1 MQRGFFI
8 SGVASKMAEYRLDN
22 ITHNLANVN
31 TVGYKASRSSFKSIL
46 SQNLDSKNNNQQQP
60 ASYLSMGSQYIDTK
74 AGNIKQTGNALDF
87 ALIDKGFFQVQQAD
101 GSTALTRAGNFSR
114 DADGNLITQ
123 SGLAVLDNSQNPITL
138 PDGVISGTND
148 GMIYV
153 NDEQVAQLGLVTLI
167 NETDL
172 KHVEGTLLVTS
183 QGNTEAAEG
192 DAVVLHGAVE
202 SSNVNA
208 VLAMTEMVATL
219 RAYESSMKIV
229 EQYNQLAGQ
238 LSSNVGK
245 IQG

>member
-31 TVGYKASRSSFKSIL
+31 TVGYKASRSSFKTIL
-46 SQNLDSKNNNQQQP
+46 SQSMDAQGNSKQQP
-60 ASYLSMGSQYIDTK
+60 GSYLSMGSQYIDTK
-74 AGNIKQTGNALDF
+74 AGNLKQTGNALDF
-87 ALIDKGFFQVQQAD
+87 ALVDRGYFQVQQTD

-123 SGLAVLDNSQNPITL
+123 GGLAVLDNSQSPITL

-153 NDEQVAQLGLVTLI
+153 NNEQVAQLGLVTLI
-167 NETDL
+167 NENDL
-172 KHVEGTLLVTS
+172 KQVQGTLLTTS
-183 QGNTEAAEG
+183 EGNTKPSEG
-192 DAVVLHGAVE
+192 DIIVQHGAIE
-202 SSNVNA
+202 TSNVNS

-238 LSSNVGK
+238 LSSDVGK